1 MSRAI
6 GLLVA
11 LLCAACS
18 HQDTDHS
25 GHATATDG
33 QGQGDSALSD
43 GGVTSQKTSGGLY
56 AVELTGSLTV
66 APGTLMAVTAE
77 VRDATGAL
85 AKGLDLQVQFIH
97 TAMGHGGPKVPLAT
111 ETAEGLY
118 RLDGLQPT
126 MEGLWTLTLRIGKET
141 ASFGVAVK

>member
-1 MSRAI
+1 M
-6 GLLVA
+6 
-11 LLCAACS
+11 CAACG
-18 HQDTDHS
+18 HEATDHS
-25 GHATATDG
+25 GHATATDA
-33 QGQGDSALSD
+33 QGQGDGALR
-43 GGVTSQKTSGGLY
+43 GGSVTSQKTSGGLY

-66 APGTLMAVTAE
+66 ASGTLMTLTAE

-111 ETAEGLY
+111 ETTEGLY

-126 MEGLWTLTLRIGKET
+126 MEGTWALTLRIGNET
-141 ASFGVAVK
+141 ASFSVAVK